1 MDNNQTPQ
9 QSTASPVLAAF
20 AQDTPPPRSD
30 IDEILR
36 RKRKAREYKACYPCR
51 QRKVKCD
58 QSVPCKTCVV
68 REHPELCTYHP
79 PAETHPPA
87 KRMAVVGHNGNE
99 FTNGMVHIHGGTV
112 TLPREDWERIC
123 NKLQTAE
130 KSLADLKNSIS
141 SVSEVSPHLPTN
153 GYSPATAGNTPLA
166 AAAGMDSETSH
177 VRTQG
182 IHTRND
188 LTGQTIHI
196 GPSSVPA
203 LVMALGRGDPQ
214 WPGLQDLLGKKS
226 MLPIFGLDNESA
238 TYPFVDLW
246 GLPHGSIARANEL
259 ANAIPS
265 DSECLSFFR
274 SYRETAH
281 VVYPAVADVEQFESD
296 LLLFLINRASSQT
309 GSGVTEEAIFGKNFH
324 WIGLLFAILA
334 SGCQCSTLARKER
347 ELTSQV
353 YICCSFECLRFT
365 NFLSHATLESIQIL
379 LILGNVIS
387 NNMNAGVAWSL
398 MGLTVRLAQTL
409 GLHRVCPPTTP
420 AHIMVLRSK
429 VWWALLWQDSLL
441 SISYDRAS
449 STTTIDHTVPLSQN
463 STPGTRTYVE
473 SMYRLCKVG
482 LDIVRER
489 QRTQDSHEA
498 LMRITEHRNELQE
511 IMVEAADYL
520 KDSRR
525 CRSMRDQ
532 LEHWALYLHISY
544 ITSEL
549 CRPAISPSTANFD
562 LSKTL
567 RKTCIDSLANTVEA
581 FLGLQNM
588 TPFATRSWASIH
600 RSISSALLLGILG
613 ETARNERAR
622 SLLTN
627 LVSVLGE
634 FTSTV
639 DPAELSGPV
648 ARSIAALQR
657 LITIQ
662 DARPSNRKGEEAS
675 GSQSSPSTSHPT
687 IDELQAAFNF
697 DDPTLMT
704 QSPLMN
710 VDSETSPY
718 ALMDSIIWG
727 VKRSPTYN

>member
-1 MDNNQTPQ
+1 MDNNSPP
-9 QSTASPVLAAF
+9 ASISFP
-20 AQDTPPPRSD
+20 QDTPPRAD
-30 IDEILR
+30 VDEILR

-58 QSVPCKTCVV
+58 QNVPCKTCID
-68 REHPELCTYHP
+68 REHAELCTYHP
-79 PAETHPPA
+79 PAEIHPPA
-87 KRMAVVGHNGNE
+87 KRMSMGVGASAGVGHNSND
-99 FTNGMVHIHGGTV
+99 FSNGMVHIHGGTV
-112 TLPREDWERIC
+112 TLPREDWDRIC
-123 NKLQTAE
+123 AKLQSAE
-130 KSLADLKNSIS
+130 KSLSDLKNSINN
-141 SVSEVSPHLPTN
+141 VSEIPLNGTSN
-153 GYSPATAGNTPLA
+153 GYSPGTMTNTPLA
-166 AAAGMDSETSH
+166 ANAPLDNEQRH

-182 IHTRND
+182 IHTQND

-203 LVMALGRGDPQ
+203 LVMALGRGETQ
-214 WPGLQDLLGKKS
+214 WPGVQDLLGKKS
-226 MLPIFGLDNESA
+226 ILPVFGLDNESA

-246 GLPHGSIARANEL
+246 GLPHGSLARANEL
-259 ANAIPS
+259 ANALPT

-274 SYRETAH
+274 CYRETAH
-281 VVYPAVADVEQFESD
+281 IVYPAVADIEQFESD
-296 LLLFLINRASSQT
+296 ILLFLINRASAQSSNDGPT
-309 GSGVTEEAIFGKNFH
+309 GVTEETIYGKSLQ

-334 SGCQCSTLARKER
+334 SGCQCSGLPRKER

-353 YICCSFECLRFT
+353 YVCCSFECLRFT
-365 NFLSHATLESIQIL
+365 NFLSHATLENIQTM

-398 MGLTVRLAQTL
+398 MGLTVRLSQTL
-409 GLHRVCPPTTP
+409 GLHRVCPPSVAP
-420 AHIMVLRSK
+420 QVKAIRSK

-449 STTTIDHTVPLSQN
+449 STTTIDHTVPLSQT

-473 SMYRLCKVG
+473 CMYRLCKVG

-489 QRTQDSHEA
+489 QQPQNSNDA
-498 LMRITEHRNELQE
+498 LMRITEHRNQLQD
-511 IMVEAADYL
+511 IMFDAADYL

-532 LEHWALYLHISY
+532 LEHWALYLHVSY

-549 CRPAISPSTANFD
+549 CRPAISPSTAAFD

-588 TPFATRSWASIH
+588 TPFATRSWASVH
-600 RSISSALLLGILG
+600 RSLSSALLLGIIG
-613 ETARNERAR
+613 ESSRNERAKT
-622 SLLTN
+622 LLMN

-634 FTSTV
+634 LSSSV
-639 DPAELSGPV
+639 DPAELSAPIT
-648 ARSIAALQR
+648 RSVAALQR

-662 DARPSNRKGEEAS
+662 QSPRAPRSTT
-675 GSQSSPSTSHPT
+675 SQSSPSTT
-687 IDELQAAFNF
+687 NYTLEDLNGALNF
-697 DDPTLMT
+697 DDTSFLT
-704 QSPLMN
+704 QSPIIGLDM
-710 VDSETSPY
+710 EASPY

-727 VKRSPTYN
+727 AKKTP